1 MYYINIQ
8 VYMTILKKNVQAI
21 IFSSI
26 ISYFIKKIGQR
37 IPAYSSGDVQ
47 MILKKLG
54 MSQKFEN

>member
-47 MILKKLG
+47 T
-54 MSQKFEN
+54 